1 MFKRFNT
8 PQNMRSYL
16 LLALLPW
23 LLIGCL
29 ESSSSVVAPTE
40 PTEPDYSTVPAPY
53 DTTGKPVITLEGG
66 TIAYLVYQTDHPFI
80 AQPRDQVAIF
90 LTLRTLDGEIV
101 SSTYSDSVTT
111 ASLVDVQGISVSG
124 LKNGVIGMR
133 INEKR
138 TLFVPPSEGFADVD
152 SNNVNYDLRNDT
164 IRYDVLLDRIYDN

>member
-1 MFKRFNT
+1 MDNFKMT
-8 PQNMRSYL
+8 VQTMRLLL
-16 LLALLPW
+16 LLAILP
-23 LLIGCL
+23 LILAGCL
-29 ESSSSVVAPTE
+29 ESSSSVVAPEE
-40 PTEPDYSTVPAPY
+40 PVDPDYSTVPAPY
-53 DTTGKPVITLEGG
+53 DTTGKPILTLEGG
-66 TIAYLVYQTDHPFI
+66 TLAYLVHQTDHPFV

-101 SSTYSDSVTT
+101 SSTYSDSATT

-133 INEKR
+133 VNEKR
-138 TLFVPPSEGFADVD
+138 SLFVPPSEGFANVD

>member
-1 MFKRFNT
+1 
-8 PQNMRSYL
+8 MRSYL

-66 TIAYLVYQTDHPFI
+66 TIAYLVHQTDHPFI
-80 AQPRDQVAIF
+80 VQPRDQVAIF

-138 TLFVPPSEGFADVD
+138 TLFVPPSEGFAGVD

>member
-1 MFKRFNT
+1 MLQKFNT
-8 PQNMRSYL
+8 SQNMRSYL

-66 TIAYLVYQTDHPFI
+66 TIAYLVHQTDHPFI

-138 TLFVPPSEGFADVD
+138 TLFVPPSEGFAGVD

>member
-1 MFKRFNT
+1 MLQKFNT
-8 PQNMRSYL
+8 SQNMRSYL

-66 TIAYLVYQTDHPFI
+66 TIAYLVHQTDHPFI
-80 AQPRDQVAIF
+80 VQPRDQVAIF

-138 TLFVPPSEGFADVD
+138 TLFVPPSEGFAGVD